1 MSTTLLKPHF
11 RLLIDKRSQ
20 KEESDEMKLIVV
32 RDWSKSIG
40 GDGPEQRGVG
50 HEVLSLVKG
59 VCRAI
64 FSYP

>member
-40 GDGPEQRGVG
+40 GDGPEQRGG
-50 HEVLSLVKG
+50 GS
-59 VCRAI
+59 
-64 FSYP
+64 